1 MLPNK
6 KRDACR
12 YDPAGAPND
21 SWRDM
26 KSEIEDITT
35 DARSANRE
43 IARTVLEQLGGRR
56 FVAMTG
62 ARNILAGNRSLSF
75 RLPAKGG
82 WAKRGINIVTVTLS
96 GLDLYDVE
104 FKRLYRLEVKTVAEE
119 SGVYAE
125 DLQKVFTEHT
135 GLRCRI

>member
-1 MLPNK
+1 
-6 KRDACR
+6 
-12 YDPAGAPND
+12 
-21 SWRDM
+21 M

-43 IARTVLEQLGGRR
+43 IARTILEQLGGRK

-62 ARNILAGNRSLSF
+62 AQSFLVGDHSVTF

-82 WAKRGINIVTVTLS
+82 WAKHGINIVKVTLN
-96 GLDLYDVE
+96 GLDLYDLE
-104 FKRLYRLEVKTVAEE
+104 FKRLFKLEVKKVAEE

-135 GLRCRI
+135 GLRCRV